1 MSSKAAIF
9 LFAGPE
15 MPCRLVHAIV
25 FARDI
30 EQRGGEAT
38 IVLEG
43 AAPQWLLELSDPGH
57 KFHAQYA
64 RAKEEGL
71 IDVVCKACALQA
83 GTAEIAEREGFHLV
97 GDAMGHV
104 SMAPYIEAGF
114 RIVTL

>member
-1 MSSKAAIF
+1 MPIKAALF
-9 LFAGPE
+9 VFAGPE
-15 MPCRLVHAIV
+15 APCRLVHAII

-43 AAPQWLLELSDPGH
+43 AAPQWLLELPNPEH
-57 KFHAQYA
+57 KFHSHYT

-71 IDVVCKACALQA
+71 IDVVCKACALEA
-83 GTAEIAEREGFHLV
+83 GVAEIAEEEGFHLV

-104 SMAPYIEAGF
+104 SMARYIEAGF
-114 RIVTL
+114 RIITL